1 MKTTTPADWKG
12 ILVVGEI
19 TNCRLQPVSHELVG
33 KALQLKQ
40 DCPAAGDVAAV
51 LIGSGIAAASK
62 ELETSG
68 ADEII
73 VVDHSQCALF
83 HNDLYAAILQNI
95 IEARKPSVV
104 LFPAT
109 ARYQDLASMLG
120 IRLDTGV
127 AAHCVDIRINEAG
140 EILAVVPAFGGKV
153 LGDILCPAHRPQMA
167 TAKPGIF
174 RPGETKPGCSA
185 KVSLFDAGGV
195 VAETMGKTRL
205 KVLDAASCAVPE
217 GIPLE
222 KAPVVVCGGWGMGSK
237 ENWTLLGELAELL
250 GGAVGCTRPAIDEGW
265 MPDESS
271 MIGTSGKVIRPKV
284 YIGAALSGSSH
295 HVCGMKDSDLIISI
309 NNDPKAA
316 IFEVS
321 DIRVV
326 GDAKQ
331 VLLALIERIRTI
343 RSAN

>member
-1 MKTTTPADWKG
+1 MRTKNPADWRG

-19 TNCRLQPVSHELVG
+19 TNGRVQPVTFELVG
-33 KALQLKQ
+33 KARQLK
-40 DCPAAGDVAAV
+40 DSCPAAGDIAAV
-51 LIGSGIAAASK
+51 LIGSGISAAGK
-62 ELETSG
+62 EMETSG
-68 ADEII
+68 ADET
-73 VVDHSQCALF
+73 VLVDHSQCALF
-83 HNDLYAAILQNI
+83 HNDLYAAILKNI

-109 ARYQDLASMLG
+109 ARYQDLAAMLG

-167 TAKPGIF
+167 TVKPGIF
-174 RPGETKPGCSA
+174 RQLEAVPDHVMKS
-185 KVSLFDAGGV
+185 SSFDANSLI
-195 VAETMGKTRL
+195 EKTMKTTRL
-205 KVLDAASCAVPE
+205 VALESSTCAVPE

-222 KAPVVVCGGWGMGSK
+222 KAPVVVCGGWGMASK
-237 ENWTLLGELAELL
+237 ENWELLGELASLL
-250 GGAVGCTRPAIDEGW
+250 GGAVGCTRPVIDAGW
-265 MPDESS
+265 MPDENY

-309 NNDPKAA
+309 NSDPQAA
-316 IFEVS
+316 IFECS
-321 DIRVV
+321 DVRVV

-331 VLLALIERIRTI
+331 ILMELIERIRKPQ
-343 RSAN
+343 

>member
-1 MKTTTPADWKG
+1 MKTTNLTEWKG

-19 TNCRLQPVSHELVG
+19 NNCRLQPVTYELIG
-33 KALQLKQ
+33 KARELKSQ
-40 DCPAAGDVAAV
+40 CPAVGNVAVV
-51 LIGSGIAAASK
+51 LIGSG
-62 ELETSG
+62 LEGLLADLATSG

-73 VVDHSQCALF
+73 SVDRAECALF
-83 HNDLYAAILQNI
+83 HNDLYATILQGI
-95 IEARKPSVV
+95 IEQRKPSVV

-109 ARYQDLASMLG
+109 ARYQDLASILG
-120 IRLDTGV
+120 IRVDTGV
-127 AAHCVDIRINEAG
+127 AAHCVDIRINENA

-174 RPGETKPGCSA
+174 RSGEPVCGASP
-185 KVSLFDAGGV
+185 KVSPFDAGEIIAKTLQSTKL
-195 VAETMGKTRL
+195 VALESSL
-205 KVLDAASCAVPE
+205 CAIPE

-222 KAPVVVCGGWGMGSK
+222 AASVVVCGGWGMGSK
-237 ENWTLLGELAELL
+237 ENWALLGELANLL
-250 GGAVGCTRPAIDEGW
+250 GGAVGCTRPPIDEGW
-265 MPDESS
+265 MPDESY

-284 YIGAALSGSSH
+284 YIGAAVSGSSH

-309 NNDPKAA
+309 NNDPKAP

-321 DIRVV
+321 DLRVV

-331 VLLALIERIRTI
+331 ILTALCEKIREI
-343 RSAN
+343 RSKK